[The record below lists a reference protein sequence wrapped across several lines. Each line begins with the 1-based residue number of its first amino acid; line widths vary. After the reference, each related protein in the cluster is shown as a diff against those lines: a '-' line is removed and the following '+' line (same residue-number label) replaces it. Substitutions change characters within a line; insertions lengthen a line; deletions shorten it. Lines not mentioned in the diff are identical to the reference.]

1 MNKWKK
7 FLIEETPHHFGGRH
21 RVYQFPNGFG
31 ASLIP
36 EFELI
41 NTADDEYVEMQDPEA
56 HKSGMRPIK
65 GKWEL
70 AVFQDGELCYTSGI
84 TEDVLRC
91 LNDPE
96 VDNYLGLIQRL

>member
-1 MNKWKK
+1 MLRWRKYIK
-7 FLIEETPHHFGGRH
+7 EETPHHFGGRH
-21 RVYQFPNGFG
+21 RIYEFSNGYG

-41 NTADDEYVEMQDPEA
+41 NNMDDEYIESQDPEA

-70 AVFQDGELCYTSGI
+70 AVFWQGELCYDTDI
-84 TEDVLRC
+84 TDDVLRG

-96 VDNYLGLIQRL
+96 VDNYLGQISRL